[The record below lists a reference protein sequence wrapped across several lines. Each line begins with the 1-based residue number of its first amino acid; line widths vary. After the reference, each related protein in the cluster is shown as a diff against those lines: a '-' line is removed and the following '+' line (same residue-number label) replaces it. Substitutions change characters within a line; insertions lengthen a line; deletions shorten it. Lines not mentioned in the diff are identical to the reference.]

1 MENLLIEATKYTP
14 KINFDMDSARLEIR
28 GKSYPENTF
37 EFYEPILTWI
47 KHFLD
52 NNSDKTVTFDLEIIY
67 YNSSSSKALFDL
79 FDIVEEAVEEGSNIL
94 INWYYDED
102 NETALEAGEDFIED
116 FENLNFNLIEL
127 RD

>member
-1 MENLLIEATKYTP
+1 MKN
-14 KINFDMDSARLEIR
+14 
-28 GKSYPENTF
+28 
-37 EFYEPILTWI
+37 
-47 KHFLD
+47 FLD
-52 NNSDKTVTFDLEIIY
+52 NNLDKNIVFDLEIIY

-79 FDIVEEAVEEGSNIL
+79 FDIVEEAVEDGANIL